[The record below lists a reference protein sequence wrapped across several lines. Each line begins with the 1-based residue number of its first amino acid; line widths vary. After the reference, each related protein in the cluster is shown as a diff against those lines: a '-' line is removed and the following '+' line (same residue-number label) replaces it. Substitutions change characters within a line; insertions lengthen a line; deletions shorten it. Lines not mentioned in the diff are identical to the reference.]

1 MNAPRAGAVL
11 LLLASLALLATACTR
26 SDTINVTPSTEP
38 PGVTV
43 TGRGEVEAPPDTG
56 YITLGVQVTA
66 GTVAEAREQAATAAA
81 AVIAAVKD
89 AGVAAADI
97 QTGNL
102 AIQPEYDYPSREPPR
117 LTGYQV
123 TNTVSV
129 RVRQLDRFATV
140 IDEAAAAGGDAVIVH
155 SLRFDYD
162 DPARLAD
169 EARELAMAD
178 ARRKA
183 EQLARLAGVSLAA
196 PIAITEGTGAG
207 PVGRFDEAAFTRQAG
222 ASTPIEIGTGRVT
235 VDIAVR
241 WSIR

>member
-1 MNAPRAGAVL
+1 LLVALAVL
-11 LLLASLALLATACTR
+11 AAACTR

-38 PGVTV
+38 PGITV

-81 AVIAAVKD
+81 AVIASVKD

-102 AIQPEYDYPSREPPR
+102 AIQPQYDYPSREPPR

-129 RVRQLDRFATV
+129 RVRKLDRFATV
-140 IDEAAAAGGDAVIVH
+140 VDEAAAAGGDAVIVH

-162 DPARLAD
+162 DPSRLAD

-196 PIAITEGTGAG
+196 PIAIAEGTGAG
-207 PVGRFDEAAFTRQAG
+207 PAGRFDKAAFTRQAG
-222 ASTPIEIGTGRVT
+222 ASTPIEIGTGRVI
-235 VDIAVR
+235 VDVAVR
-241 WSIR
+241 WGIR